1 MIWELIRAMEVN
13 IGGSLRKGTGGAST
27 IDIEASTIRELLT
40 RLVERYPA
48 MQIHLDEGVAVAIN
62 GDIYRDDWTRAIPD
76 GAEVFLIPRIKGG

>member
-1 MIWELIRAMEVN
+1 MEVN